1 MDSSTRETLNIVLE
15 RIRLGKELTDE
26 DIVFSKRNSKLFENL
41 RFKKVRRAE
50 KKWQKLTSAK
60 TR

>member
-1 MDSSTRETLNIVLE
+1 MDSLARATMNRVLE

-26 DIVFSKRNSKLFENL
+26 DIVFSKRNSRLFENL

-50 KKWQKLTSAK
+50 KKWRELTSAK
-60 TR
+60 AR

>member
-1 MDSSTRETLNIVLE
+1 MDSSTRATMNIVLE

-26 DIVFSKRNSKLFENL
+26 DIVFSKRNSKLFENF

-50 KKWQKLTSAK
+50 KKWQMLISAK

>member
-1 MDSSTRETLNIVLE
+1 MDSLARATMNRVLE

-41 RFKKVRRAE
+41 RFKKVRKAE
-50 KKWQKLTSAK
+50 KKWQ
-60 TR
+60 R